1 MRSLA
6 NIKRSELRA
15 VLTLLGLTYDGTN
28 GGHEKWSKPG
38 MLRPVIFQTHKE
50 PIPEFIVKNILRNI
64 GITKQEFIA
73 LLEQL

>member
-1 MRSLA
+1 MRNLA

-15 VLTLLGLTYDGTN
+15 ILTLLGLRYDGIN

-50 PIPEFIVKNILRNI
+50 PIPEFIIKNILRTI
-64 GITKQEFIA
+64 GISKQEFIA
-73 LLEQL
+73 LLERL